1 VWVEVMTNQDT
12 RKAEIFCLARRL
24 RAARDFSSNKEQ
36 SLAYEKALKMLIEE
50 FFLEEEFQK
59 YFYGN

>member
-1 VWVEVMTNQDT
+1 MTNQEA

-36 SLAYEKALKMLIEE
+36 SLAYEKSLKMLIEE
-50 FFLEEEFQK
+50 FALEEEFHK
-59 YFYGN
+59 YYFGV

>member
-1 VWVEVMTNQDT
+1 MTHQET
-12 RKAEIFCLARRL
+12 RKAEIYCLARRL
-24 RAARDFSSNKEQ
+24 RAARDFSKNEEQ

-59 YFYGN
+59 YFYGNF